1 MLLISPEEIG
11 DSVAERKEKISRN
24 AFLLEIDEILGLHPG
39 TLQGNEELDELQNWD
54 STAMI
59 GVIVLA
65 ESASD
70 RHISPDQVVNCSTV
84 ADLLRLAGVEGRSL

>member
-1 MLLISPEEIG
+1 MG
-11 DSVAERKEKISRN
+11 DSVAEHMEKIRHD

-39 TLQGNEELDELQNWD
+39 TLQGNEKLDELQNWD

-59 GVIVLA
+59 GIIVLA

-70 RHISPDQVVNCSTV
+70 RHVSPDQVVNCSTV
-84 ADLLRLAGVEGRSL
+84 ADLLRLAGLKS

>member
-1 MLLISPEEIG
+1 MG
-11 DSVAERKEKISRN
+11 GFVAEHKEKIDRN

-39 TLQGNEELDELQNWD
+39 TLQGHEKLEELQNWD

-70 RHISPDQVVNCSTV
+70 RHISPDQVVSCATV
-84 ADLLRLAGVEGRSL
+84 ADLLRLAGVEGRSSAI